1 MEKDKYKDRNLIPHK
16 LPFHN
21 ESLNYDIFSIR
32 TTLLAGFIFIS
43 EKVANKLSK

>member
-1 MEKDKYKDRNLIPHK
+1 MEKDKYGSLIPHK
-16 LPFHN
+16 LSFHN

-32 TTLLAGFIFIS
+32 TTLLSGFIFIS